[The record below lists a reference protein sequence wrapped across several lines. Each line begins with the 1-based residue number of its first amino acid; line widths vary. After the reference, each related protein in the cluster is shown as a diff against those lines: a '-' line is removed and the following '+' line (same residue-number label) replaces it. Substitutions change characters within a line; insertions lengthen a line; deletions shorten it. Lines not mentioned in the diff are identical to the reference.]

1 MRECTCLMKADC
13 IKWIKQKKDASTSC
27 SFIKSRAD
35 TDAVAYIN
43 ATGNQ

>member
-1 MRECTCLMKADC
+1 MRELHLLNKGRLYKMDK
-13 IKWIKQKKDASTSC
+13 KKDALTSC